1 MTIWLNNIINMVCN
15 WKFLL
20 GVIVLG
26 GVSSF
31 IENTPSIQRHGTVV
45 QNITT
50 AISLLY
56 VISILI
62 VSGCFLSL
70 FFVNACI
77 FFSEAKNAISAPY
90 NLFDSFVIFI
100 IFLFVLN
107 FLRRFIEATCRK
119 RAMNDGIAKYIIGA
133 EDKVY
138 NLDDKE

>member
-1 MTIWLNNIINMVCN
+1 MTVWLSNMINMVCT

-31 IENTPSIQRHGTVV
+31 IENTPLIRRYGVV
-45 QNITT
+45 AQNIAT

-77 FFSEAKNAISAPY
+77 FFSGTENAISVPY

-100 IFLFVLN
+100 IFLFILN
-107 FLRRFIEATCRK
+107 FIRRFIEAACKNAQWMTK
-119 RAMNDGIAKYIIGA
+119 
-133 EDKVY
+133 
-138 NLDDKE
+138 